1 MSTTAAIARQHLRL
15 LSRSH
20 TFLLMLVVLL
30 GMTALS
36 GFIGW
41 SSHATILRVYDETVR
56 TLTAAGKPVPPN
68 PFAYKPRL
76 SLLNNMIIYVPLIGA
91 LLAIVIGN
99 LSITGDRRA
108 GVTRVIFSRPVR
120 RSSYFWGKVA
130 GSAVAGAVI
139 MTACLLLSVIGLTLI
154 NHGLPTAAELLRL
167 TLFYTLSGLY
177 LLLFALIGLVAAL
190 LTRSQSL
197 GLFAAVA
204 VWALITFA
212 TPQFTSGLRP
222 VASLNPVTDPVAVSH
237 SGFFRATS
245 KAKPLAVNEQYK
257 ALSTRLLSQGNDVVR
272 AGSGKTA
279 VQLAPIVF
287 FVLLLG
293 GWANR
298 LIKRHDFSEE
308 TARD

>member
-1 MSTTAAIARQHLRL
+1 MSATVVIARQHLRL

-41 SSHATILRVYDETVR
+41 SSHSTIIRVYDETVR
-56 TLTAAGKPVPPN
+56 TLAAAGKPAPPN

-99 LSITGDRRA
+99 MSVAGDRQA
-108 GVTRVIFSRPVR
+108 GVTRVIFSRPVG
-120 RSSYFWGKVA
+120 RSSYFWGKVV
-130 GSAVAGAVI
+130 GSALAGVAI
-139 MTACLLLSVIGLTLI
+139 MAACLALSVIGLTLI
-154 NHGLPTAAELLRL
+154 NHGLPTASELVRL
-167 TLFYTLSGLY
+167 TLFYALSGLY
-177 LLLFALIGLVAAL
+177 LLLFVLIGLVAAL

-204 VWALITFA
+204 VWVLITFA

-245 KAKPLAVNEQYK
+245 KVKPIAVNEQYK
-257 ALSTRLLSQGNDVVR
+257 ALSTRVLSQGNDVIR

-279 VQLAPIVF
+279 AQVAPIVL

-293 GWANR
+293 GWAHHLVR
-298 LIKRHDFSEE
+298 RHDFSEE

>member
-1 MSTTAAIARQHLRL
+1 MSTTAVIARQHLRL
-15 LSRSH
+15 LSRSQ

-41 SSHATILRVYDETVR
+41 SSHATILRVYDETVKA
-56 TLTAAGKPVPPN
+56 LTAAGKPVPPN

-99 LSITGDRRA
+99 MSITGDRQA

-130 GSAVAGAVI
+130 GSALAGAVI
-139 MTACLLLSVIGLTLI
+139 MAACLLLSVIGLTLI
-154 NHGLPTAAELLRL
+154 NHGLPTAPELMRL
-167 TLFYTLSGLY
+167 TAFYALSGLY
-177 LLLFALIGLVAAL
+177 LLLFALIGIVAAL

-222 VASLNPVTDPVAVSH
+222 VASLNPVTDPASVSH
-237 SGFFRATS
+237 SAFFRATS
-245 KAKPLAVNEQYK
+245 RAKPLAVNEQYK
-257 ALSTRLLSQGNDVVR
+257 ALSTRLLSQGNDVIR

-279 VQLAPIVF
+279 TQLAPILF
-287 FVLLLG
+287 LVLLLG
-293 GWANR
+293 GWAGR
-298 LIKRHDFSEE
+298 LIKRRDFSEE

>member
-76 SLLNNMIIYVPLIGA
+76 SLLNNMTIYVPLIGA

-99 LSITGDRRA
+99 MSITGDRQA

-120 RSSYFWGKVA
+120 RSSYFWGKAA
-130 GSAVAGAVI
+130 GSAAAGTAI
-139 MTACLLLSVIGLTLI
+139 MVACLALSVVGLTLI
-154 NHGLPTAAELLRL
+154 NHGLPTASELVRL
-167 TLFYTLSGLY
+167 TLFYALSGLY
-177 LLLFALIGLVAAL
+177 LLLFALVGLVAAL

-222 VASLNPVTDPVAVSH
+222 VASLNPVTDPVSVSH

-279 VQLAPIVF
+279 AQLAPIVF

-293 GWANR
+293 GWAHR
-298 LIKRHDFSEE
+298 LIRRHDFSEE

>member
-1 MSTTAAIARQHLRL
+1 VSATALIARQQLRL

-56 TLTAAGKPVPPN
+56 TLTAAGKPAPPN

-76 SLLNNMIIYVPLIGA
+76 SLLNNMTIYVPLIGA

-99 LSITGDRRA
+99 MSITGDRQA
-108 GVTRVIFSRPVR
+108 GVTGIIFSRPVR

-130 GSAVAGAVI
+130 GSAVAGAAI
-139 MTACLLLSVIGLTLI
+139 MIACLLLSVVGLTLI
-154 NHGLPTAAELLRL
+154 NQGPPTMPELVRL
-167 TLFYTLSGLY
+167 TLFYALSGLY

-190 LTRSQSL
+190 LTSSRSL

-222 VASLNPVTDPVAVSH
+222 VASLNPVTDTSSISH
-237 SGFFRATS
+237 SAFFRITS
-245 KAKPLAVNEQYK
+245 KTKPLAVNEQYK
-257 ALSTRLLSQGNDVVR
+257 ALSTRLLSQGNDVLHTGLGTS
-272 AGSGKTA
+272 AA
-279 VQLAPIVF
+279 QLAPVLF
-287 FVLLLG
+287 FVALLG
-293 GWANR
+293 AWANR
-298 LIKRHDFSEE
+298 LIARHDFSDE

>member
-1 MSTTAAIARQHLRL
+1 MSATVVIARQHLRL
-15 LSRSH
+15 LSRSQ

-41 SSHATILRVYDETVR
+41 SSHSTIIRVYDETVR
-56 TLTAAGKPVPPN
+56 TLRAAGKPAPPN

-99 LSITGDRRA
+99 MSVTGDRQA
-108 GVTRVIFSRPVR
+108 GVARVIFSRPIR
-120 RSSYFWGKVA
+120 RSSYFWGKVT
-130 GSAVAGAVI
+130 GSAAAGVTI
-139 MTACLLLSVIGLTLI
+139 MGACLVLSVVGLTLI
-154 NHGLPTAAELLRL
+154 NQSLPTAAEFVRL
-167 TLFYTLSGLY
+167 TLFYALSGLY
-177 LLLFALIGLVAAL
+177 LLLFVLVGLVAAL

-204 VWALITFA
+204 VWALVTFA

-222 VASLNPVTDPVAVSH
+222 VASLNPVTDPATVSH
-237 SGFFRATS
+237 SAFFRATS
-245 KAKPLAVNEQYK
+245 KAKPIAVNEQYK
-257 ALSTRLLSQGNDVVR
+257 ALSTRLLSQGNDVLR
-272 AGSGKTA
+272 TGFGTTA
-279 VQLAPIVF
+279 AQIAPIAF

-298 LIKRHDFSEE
+298 LIKRHDFSGESF
-308 TARD
+308 RD

>member
-1 MSTTAAIARQHLRL
+1 MSATAVIARQHLRL

-41 SSHATILRVYDETVR
+41 SSHSTILRVYDETVR
-56 TLTAAGKPVPPN
+56 TLAAAGKPAPPN
-68 PFAYKPRL
+68 PFADKPRL

-91 LLAIVIGN
+91 LLAILVGN
-99 LSITGDRRA
+99 TSVAGDRQA
-108 GVTRVIFSRPVR
+108 GVTRVIFSRPVG

-130 GSAVAGAVI
+130 GSVAAGSVI
-139 MTACLLLSVIGLTLI
+139 MVACLALSVLGLALI
-154 NHGLPTAAELLRL
+154 NGGLPTASELLRL
-167 TLFYTLSGLY
+167 ALFYALSGLY
-177 LLLFALIGLVAAL
+177 LLLFVLIGIVAAL

-197 GLFAAVA
+197 ALFAAAA
-204 VWALITFA
+204 VWVLITFA

-222 VASLNPVTDPVAVSH
+222 VASLNPVTDPVTASH
-237 SGFFRATS
+237 SAFFRATS
-245 KAKPLAVNEQYK
+245 AAKPIAVNEQYK
-257 ALSTRLLSQGNDVVR
+257 ALGTRILSQGNDILR
-272 AGSGKTA
+272 TGAGRTVGQ
-279 VQLAPIVF
+279 VAPIVL

-298 LIKRHDFSEE
+298 LVARHDFSDE
-308 TARD
+308 ASRD

>member
-91 LLAIVIGN
+91 LLAIVVGH
-99 LSITGDRRA
+99 LSVMDDRIA
-108 GVTRVIFSRPVR
+108 GVTRVIFTRPVE
-120 RSSYFWGKVA
+120 RSSYFWGKLA
-130 GSAVAGAVI
+130 GSVIAIAVIMAACLVLSAVA
-139 MTACLLLSVIGLTLI
+139 IGLI
-154 NHGLPTAAELLRL
+154 NSGVPTASEFLRL
-167 TLFYTLSGLY
+167 TLFYALAGIYLMLFVLIGMVTA
-177 LLLFALIGLVAAL
+177 LLL
-190 LTRSQSL
+190 RSQSMA
-197 GLFAAVA
+197 LFAAMAIWV
-204 VWALITFA
+204 LITFA

-222 VASLNPVTDPVAVSH
+222 VASLNPVTDPVSVSK
-237 SGFFRATS
+237 SPFFKVTS
-245 KAKPLAVNEQYK
+245 KAKPISVGEQYK
-257 ALSTRLLSQGNDVVR
+257 ALGTQILTEGSHPSV
-272 AGSGKTA
+272 AGTAGK
-279 VQLAPIVF
+279 LAPF
-287 FVLLLG
+287 ALFGLLLTG
-293 GWANR
+293 LARR
-298 LIKRHDFSEE
+298 LVRRHDFSEE
-308 TARD
+308 AARD